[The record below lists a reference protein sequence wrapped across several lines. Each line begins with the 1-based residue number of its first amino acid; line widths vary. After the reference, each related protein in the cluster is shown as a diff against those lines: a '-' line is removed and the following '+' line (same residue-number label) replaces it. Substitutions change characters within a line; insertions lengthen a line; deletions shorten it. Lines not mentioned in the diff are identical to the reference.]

1 MPNSR
6 FGLLFDQAE
15 IAMWLQ
21 DASDSRIL
29 HANRAALK
37 QYHCATLAALQ
48 QQPLWLSSP
57 EKIEQ
62 ARQLLRAAAAGQ
74 AQRFEWLSVL
84 PNAAADTEPNLESV
98 WTDTRLTPVTI
109 DGRTLVLAVA
119 VDITLKKAAE
129 EVLID
134 SEERFRNLVEQA
146 SDGFL
151 VHALDGRILDVNRQ
165 ACLMLGYTRQA
176 LIGMSVFDIA
186 TERDPGQTRNLW
198 RHLLPGEALTMNS
211 VQQRSDGT
219 RFPVEVRLGSLR
231 YREQDAVLALVRDI
245 TERRRTE
252 QELQRHRERL
262 EELVAERTAEIATLN
277 TSLKQRALEAEAAN
291 LAKSV
296 FLANMSHE
304 IRTPMNAIL
313 GLVHLI
319 RRDDRDPLELERV
332 GKISEAAR
340 HLLAIINDILDLSK
354 IESGKLSL
362 EERSLSLGK
371 VISKCFA
378 LMGDAARNKGL
389 QLISEI
395 DPTLPDILR
404 GDPMRLSQALLN
416 LLGNAVKFTEHG
428 SITLRVSPE
437 TASTDSLLL
446 RFEVIDTGIGIAA
459 DVVQRLFQPFE
470 QGDSSTTRRFGGT
483 GLGLAITRRLAE
495 LMGGTVGVSS
505 TPGVGSRFWFSAR
518 LQPQAQSA
526 LDALLVGNHNGHRM
540 DNNHASSALDAKEQ
554 AETLLRSTHRGAR
567 LLLAEDDAINQD
579 VAVELLT
586 SVGLNVDVA
595 ADGLQAVAM
604 AQANDYAAILMD
616 VQMPG
621 LDGLEAT
628 RRIRKLSNHINTPI
642 LAFTANAY
650 GEDRAAC
657 LAAGMDDHVAKPVDP
672 RLLYASLLHWLP
684 GRTPT
689 GWSLDHARQET
700 RRNPPTTS
708 ASASTSAPAP
718 VSATASATSALAA
731 LPEAL
736 RRIDGLDL
744 NLGLMRIGHRPASY
758 LRLLHQFVLS
768 HDNDLATLD
777 ASLAKRDWPQLH
789 RLAHGIKGSAGTI
802 GALAIS
808 GLASELEAAT
818 NKVDAGSKTL
828 PASSATLAAALRLDL
843 ARLLQRLRLDLP
855 AISDQVGD
863 EVGNETGDE
872 DTLAAVNEAATR
884 QQQHALRGQLDQLQT
899 LLSQG
904 DFRSGRVWRELA
916 PALHAVLGEAIRPLA
931 SQIDA
936 YDYASALQTLRTL
949 RQDNAQLLGV

>member
-21 DASDSRIL
+21 DANDGQIL

-37 QYHCATLAALQ
+37 QYRCATLAALQ

-57 EKIEQ
+57 EKIEP

-74 AQRFEWLSVL
+74 AQRFDWLSLL
-84 PNAAADTEPNLESV
+84 PNVTANTELNFDVL

-109 DGRTLVLAVA
+109 DGHTLVLAVA

-129 EVLID
+129 EVLVD

-146 SDGFL
+146 SDGFI
-151 VHALDGRILDVNRQ
+151 VHTLDGRILDVNRQ
-165 ACLMLGYTRQA
+165 TCLMLGYTRQR
-176 LIGMSVFDIA
+176 LIGMSIFDIA
-186 TERDPGQTRNLW
+186 TERDPVQTRNLW
-198 RHLLPGEALTMNS
+198 QQLLPGEALTMNS

-245 TERRRTE
+245 TDRRMAE
-252 QELQRHRERL
+252 EELQRYRERL
-262 EELVAERTAEIATLN
+262 EDLVAERTAEIATLN

-362 EERSLSLGK
+362 EQRSLSIKTL
-371 VISKCFA
+371 ISKCFA
-378 LMGDAARNKGL
+378 LMGDAASNKGL
-389 QLISEI
+389 QLLSEI

-428 SITLRVSPE
+428 SVTLRVSPE
-437 TASTDSLLL
+437 TASPEAASPEAASPDSLLL
-446 RFEVIDTGIGIAA
+446 RFEVIDTGIGISA

-470 QGDSSTTRRFGGT
+470 QGDSTTTRRFGGT

-518 LQPQAQSA
+518 LQPAAQSA
-526 LDALLVGNHNGHRM
+526 LDALLAGNGNGNGNGHRI
-540 DNNHASSALDAKEQ
+540 DNNQAISALDATEQ

-567 LLLAEDDAINQD
+567 VLLAEDDAINQD

-628 RRIRKLSNHINTPI
+628 RRIRKLSNHVNTPI

-689 GWSLDHARQET
+689 GWSLDHAQPGAHRT
-700 RRNPPTTS
+700 PPTES
-708 ASASTSAPAP
+708 ASLSAIA
-718 VSATASATSALAA
+718 ALAA

-744 NLGLMRIGHRPASY
+744 NLGLMGIGHRPASY
-758 LRLLHQFVLS
+758 LRLLRQFVLS

-818 NKVDAGSKTL
+818 NKVDAGSKTA
-828 PASSATLAAALRLDL
+828 PASSATLAAALRLNL
-843 ARLLQRLRLDLP
+843 AQLLQRLRLDLP
-855 AISDQVGD
+855 AISD
-863 EVGNETGDE
+863 EASNEDAV
-872 DTLAAVNEAATR
+872 AAVDAAATG
-884 QQQHALRGQLDQLQT
+884 QQQHALSGQLDQLQT

-936 YDYASALQTLRTL
+936 YDYASALQTLHSL
-949 RQDNAQLLGV
+949 RQDNTQLLGV

>member
-21 DASDSRIL
+21 DANDGQIL

-57 EKIEQ
+57 EKIEP

-74 AQRFEWLSVL
+74 AQRFDWLSLL
-84 PNAAADTEPNLESV
+84 PNVTANTELNFDVL

-109 DGRTLVLAVA
+109 DGHTLVLAVA
-119 VDITLKKAAE
+119 VDITFKKAAE
-129 EVLID
+129 EVLVD

-146 SDGFL
+146 SDGFI
-151 VHALDGRILDVNRQ
+151 VHTLDGRILDVNRQ
-165 ACLMLGYTRQA
+165 TCLMLGYTRQR
-176 LIGMSVFDIA
+176 LIGMSIFDIA
-186 TERDPGQTRNLW
+186 TERDPVQTRNLW
-198 RHLLPGEALTMNS
+198 QQLLPGEALTMNS

-245 TERRRTE
+245 SDRRRTE
-252 QELQRHRERL
+252 EELQRYRERL
-262 EELVAERTAEIATLN
+262 EELVAERTAEITTLS

-354 IESGKLSL
+354 IESGKLTL
-362 EERSLSLGK
+362 EERSLSLK
-371 VISKCFA
+371 TLISNCFA

-389 QLISEI
+389 QLLTEI

-437 TASTDSLLL
+437 TASPEAASPDNLLL

-518 LQPQAQSA
+518 LQPAAQSA
-526 LDALLVGNHNGHRM
+526 LDALLAGNGNGNGNSNGNGNGHRI
-540 DNNHASSALDAKEQ
+540 DNNQAISALDATEQ

-567 LLLAEDDAINQD
+567 VLLAEDDAINQD
-579 VAVELLT
+579 VAAELLT

-628 RRIRKLSNHINTPI
+628 RRIRKLSNHVNTPI

-689 GWSLDHARQET
+689 GWSLDQAQRGSS
-700 RRNPPTTS
+700 RNPPTAAASLS
-708 ASASTSAPAP
+708 AIA
-718 VSATASATSALAA
+718 ALAA

-744 NLGLMRIGHRPASY
+744 NLGLMRVGHRPASY
-758 LRLLHQFVLS
+758 LRLLRQFVLS

-818 NKVDAGSKTL
+818 NKVDAGSKTA
-828 PASSATLAAALRLDL
+828 PSSSTTLAAALRLNL
-843 ARLLQRLRLDLP
+843 AQLLQRLRLDLP
-855 AISDQVGD
+855 DAS
-863 EVGNETGDE
+863 NE
-872 DTLAAVNEAATR
+872 DTVAAVAAAATS
-884 QQQHALRGQLDQLQT
+884 QQQHALSGQLDQLQT

-904 DFRSGRVWRELA
+904 DFSSGRVWRELA

-931 SQIDA
+931 SQIDS
-936 YDYASALQTLRTL
+936 YDYVSALQTLHTL
-949 RQDNAQLLGV
+949 RQNNAPLLGL

>member
-21 DASDSRIL
+21 DANDGQIL

-37 QYHCATLAALQ
+37 QYRCATLAALQ
-48 QQPLWLSSP
+48 LQPLWLSSP
-57 EKIEQ
+57 EKIEP

-74 AQRFEWLSVL
+74 AQRFDWLSLL
-84 PNAAADTEPNLESV
+84 PNVTANSELNLDV
-98 WTDTRLTPVTI
+98 LWTDTRLTPVTI
-109 DGRTLVLAVA
+109 DGHTLVLAVA

-129 EVLID
+129 EVLVD

-146 SDGFL
+146 SDGFI
-151 VHALDGRILDVNRQ
+151 VHTLDGRILDVNRQ
-165 ACLMLGYTRQA
+165 TCLMLGYTRQR
-176 LIGMSVFDIA
+176 LIGMSIFDIA
-186 TERDPGQTRNLW
+186 TERDPVQTRNLW
-198 RHLLPGEALTMNS
+198 QQLLPGEALTMNS

-245 TERRRTE
+245 TDRRRTE
-252 QELQRHRERL
+252 EELQRYRERL

-362 EERSLSLGK
+362 EERSLSLK
-371 VISKCFA
+371 TLISKCFA

-389 QLISEI
+389 QLVAEI

-437 TASTDSLLL
+437 TASPDNLLL

-518 LQPQAQSA
+518 LQPAAQSA
-526 LDALLVGNHNGHRM
+526 LDALLAGNGNGNGNGNSNGNGNGHRI
-540 DNNHASSALDAKEQ
+540 DNNHAISALDATEQ

-567 LLLAEDDAINQD
+567 VLLAEDDAINQD

-628 RRIRKLSNHINTPI
+628 RRIRKLSNHVNTPI

-684 GRTPT
+684 SRTPT
-689 GWSLDHARQET
+689 GWSLDHAQPGAHRT
-700 RRNPPTTS
+700 PPTES
-708 ASASTSAPAP
+708 ASLSAIA
-718 VSATASATSALAA
+718 ALAA

-758 LRLLHQFVLS
+758 LRLLRQFVLS

-777 ASLAKRDWPQLH
+777 ANLAKRDWPQLH

-818 NKVDAGSKTL
+818 QKVDAGSKTV
-828 PASSATLAAALRLDL
+828 PASSTALAAALRLNL
-843 ARLLQRLRLDLP
+843 AQLLQRLRLDLP
-855 AISDQVGD
+855 NAS
-863 EVGNETGDE
+863 NE
-872 DTLAAVNEAATR
+872 DTVAAVAAAATS
-884 QQQHALRGQLDQLQT
+884 QQQHALSGQLDQLQT

-904 DFRSGRVWRELA
+904 DFSSGRVWRALA

-936 YDYASALQTLRTL
+936 YDFASALQTLHTL
-949 RQDNAQLLGV
+949 RQNNAPLLGL

>member
-1 MPNSR
+1 MPNSH

-21 DASDSRIL
+21 DANDGQIL

-37 QYHCATLAALQ
+37 QYRCATLAALQ

-57 EKIEQ
+57 EKIEP

-74 AQRFEWLSVL
+74 AQRFDWLSLL
-84 PNAAADTEPNLESV
+84 PNVTANTELNLDV
-98 WTDTRLTPVTI
+98 LWTDTRLTPVTI
-109 DGRTLVLAVA
+109 DGHTLVLAVA

-129 EVLID
+129 EVLVD

-146 SDGFL
+146 SDGFI
-151 VHALDGRILDVNRQ
+151 VHTLDGRILDVNRQ
-165 ACLMLGYTRQA
+165 TCLMLGYTRQR
-176 LIGMSVFDIA
+176 LIGMSIFDIA
-186 TERDPGQTRNLW
+186 TERDPVQTRHLW
-198 RHLLPGEALTMNS
+198 QQLLPGEALTMNS

-245 TERRRTE
+245 TDRRMAE
-252 QELQRHRERL
+252 EELQRYRERL

-340 HLLAIINDILDLSK
+340 HLLAIINDVLDLSK
-354 IESGKLSL
+354 IESGKLTL
-362 EERSLSLGK
+362 EERSLSLK
-371 VISKCFA
+371 TLISKCFA

-389 QLISEI
+389 QLLTEI

-437 TASTDSLLL
+437 TASPEAASPDNLLL

-518 LQPQAQSA
+518 LQPAAQSA
-526 LDALLVGNHNGHRM
+526 LDALLAGNGNGNGNGNRNGNGHRI
-540 DNNHASSALDAKEQ
+540 DNNQAISALDATEQ

-567 LLLAEDDAINQD
+567 VLLAEDDAINQD

-628 RRIRKLSNHINTPI
+628 RRIRKLSNHVNTPI

-684 GRTPT
+684 GRTHT
-689 GWSLDHARQET
+689 GWSLDHAQRGSS
-700 RRNPPTTS
+700 RNPPTAAASLS
-708 ASASTSAPAP
+708 AIA
-718 VSATASATSALAA
+718 ALAA

-744 NLGLMRIGHRPASY
+744 NLGLMRVGHRQASY
-758 LRLLHQFVLS
+758 LRLLRQFVLS

-818 NKVDAGSKTL
+818 NKVDAGSKTA
-828 PASSATLAAALRLDL
+828 PSSSTTLAAALRLNL
-843 ARLLQRLRLDLP
+843 AQLLQRLRLDLP
-855 AISDQVGD
+855 AISD
-863 EVGNETGDE
+863 EASNE
-872 DTLAAVNEAATR
+872 DTVAAVAAAAAS
-884 QQQHALRGQLDQLQT
+884 QQQHALSGQLDQLQT

-904 DFRSGRVWRELA
+904 DFSSARVWRELA

-931 SQIDA
+931 SQIDS
-936 YDYASALQTLRTL
+936 YDYVSALQTLHTL
-949 RQDNAQLLGV
+949 RQNNAPLLGL